1 MQKRFLGRLSSVFL
15 LCASFLCATGASAAY
30 DDEGGGGN
38 AVVIQNRKYNM
49 GHEFTLQVGSL
60 PLDAFYKGV
69 AATGRYTLHLSELHA
84 WEIHGSY
91 SVNVETDLA
100 KQLQENFGVQPS
112 TLKQVLGVVETS
124 YVMKPMYGKVSLFN
138 RTLMYAELF
147 ADAGI
152 TVSYW
157 TDASFRPGPHIGGG
171 FRIFLTDLLSLRLDA
186 RHAVVFDGVPL
197 LDEKAS
203 FEQVLQL
210 NAGVSFNF
218 GGGA

>member
-1 MQKRFLGRLSSVFL
+1 MQQRLLGRLSSVL
-15 LCASFLCATGASAAY
+15 LVCGALFSAADASAAY
-30 DDEGGGGN
+30 DDESGGGS
-38 AVVIQNRKYNM
+38 AVVIQNRKFNM
-49 GHEFTLQVGSL
+49 GHEFTLQLGAL
-60 PLDAFYKGV
+60 PLDAFFKGV
-69 AATGRYTLHLSELHA
+69 AATGRYTLHLSELQA

-91 SVNVETDLA
+91 SFNVETDLS

-112 TLKQVLGVVETS
+112 TLKQVLGVLETS

-147 ADAGI
+147 ADLGL

-171 FRIFLTDLLSLRLDA
+171 VRIFITELLSVRLDA
-186 RHAVVFDGVPL
+186 RHAVVFDGVPV